1 VSVLALV
8 LVAAIGLL
16 IGLIGLGGFLLVPV
30 LVLLQ
35 GTSTRDA
42 VVVAAVA
49 FLAGGLLS
57 LAAWARRAPGEVA
70 AHAPYLIG
78 TAPGAIVGAFV
89 VGAVMDRVLGL
100 VIAAAF
106 GAAAIAEWFGVP
118 RADRP
123 RPLAGVRAVGAG
135 MATGFGSAV
144 TGTSGPMVA
153 MPLLAWAGLALRDR
167 IAIGQVAQVPIALGA
182 TLMFAG
188 LGAIPW
194 RLAALCSAALCV
206 GMLAS
211 RLLARRVPAA
221 GLRRVSAVL
230 MLAAAAAMVARQA

>member
-1 VSVLALV
+1 MSVLALL
-8 LVAAIGLL
+8 LVSAIGLL

-35 GTSTRDA
+35 GTSTREA

-57 LAAWARRAPGEVA
+57 LVAWTRRAPGEVA
-70 AHAPYLIG
+70 AHGPYLLG
-78 TAPGAIVGAFV
+78 TAPGAVLGAFV
-89 VGAVMDRVLGL
+89 VGAVMDRVLGV

-106 GAAAIAEWFGVP
+106 AAAAIAEWFGLP
-118 RADRP
+118 RTDRP
-123 RPLAGVRAVGAG
+123 RPLAGVRAAGAG
-135 MATGFGSAV
+135 VATGFGSAV

-153 MPLLAWAGLALRDR
+153 MPLLAWAGLPLRDR

-194 RLAALCSAALCV
+194 TLAGLCSAALCA
-206 GMLAS
+206 GMLVS

-221 GLRRVSAVL
+221 GLRRLSAL
-230 MLAAAAAMVARQA
+230 LLLAAAAAMLVRQA